1 MFQTHRISDNFSQS
15 DLMILCHKVGKQIKG
30 TEMVLF
36 AQVEWNPHQ

>member
-1 MFQTHRISDNFSQS
+1 MFRTHRISDIFSQF

-36 AQVEWNPHQ
+36 AQVEWNPH